1 VGVASVLLFF
11 VSVGGVTAHDSRAGR
26 PGPGGAASPLS
37 PVPALPAIR
46 PAPDFALVDLDGQ
59 LVQLSKL
66 HGRVVL
72 LSFIYTNCSSAC
84 PLLTNRMALLQRRL
98 GGRADVHLLTI
109 TVDPDRDGPEA
120 MRRYAARFGEA
131 LAAIDADTSAAPAK
145 LRGYAELYAEVLR
158 SHRMCLC
165 GMLAAEYPTL
175 PVAMQA
181 SVVSFF
187 DHNEAWLE
195 HVLEDGRGDGSLH
208 FSGSSRDVARMI
220 ISCLEGA
227 MLVSRS
233 YGDIPR
239 FQHAA
244 TSLVESITSP
254 SVVKD

>member
-1 VGVASVLLFF
+1 MGVASVLLFF

-37 PVPALPAIR
+37 PVPALPAIIR

-120 MRRYAARFGEA
+120 MRRYAARFAADLRTWHFLRDARERLGPV
-131 LAAIDADTSAAPAK
+131 LAAWEEWALRRSDGEIDHPAR
-145 LRGYAELYAEVLR
+145 LHLIDRRGQVREIYALE
-158 SHRMCLC
+158 
-165 GMLAAEYPTL
+165 
-175 PVAMQA
+175 
-181 SVVSFF
+181 FF
-187 DHNEAWLE
+187 DERQAWL
-195 HVLEDGRGDGSLH
+195 
-208 FSGSSRDVARMI
+208 DVQALLR
-220 ISCLEGA
+220 EPA
-227 MLVSRS
+227 
-233 YGDIPR
+233 
-239 FQHAA
+239 
-244 TSLVESITSP
+244 
-254 SVVKD
+254 